1 MTTAAILAALA
12 AASTAVKAGGQI
24 AAGAQEFNR
33 DDRARLA
40 KLERQQA
47 LGMLGMTPAQREASQ
62 RRILQP
68 LQTIEQQ
75 AANERRAQLAAQ
87 DLGQGAAY
95 RQMQMEEQVRQ
106 QGRLAAQQML
116 EEQQQMAISRQE
128 QEMALLEDA
137 RKRRRQMM
145 IMGGTQAVAEGI
157 DIASQQ
163 QIQQAQLKREKA
175 FYEMMSRKAGIE
187 PTDISTFNTQFYN
200 VDKEGEKQ

>member
-1 MTTAAILAALA
+1 MSTAAILAGLA
-12 AASTAVKAGGQI
+12 AASTAVRAGGQI

-40 KLERQQA
+40 ELERQQA

-75 AANERRAQLAAQ
+75 AANERRAQLASQ

-95 RQMQMEEQVRQ
+95 RQMQMQEQVRQ

-116 EEQQQMAISRQE
+116 EEEQQIAISRQE
-128 QEMALLEDA
+128 QEIGQLEDA

-145 IMGGTQAVAEGI
+145 IMGGTQAVAEGL

-163 QIQQAQLKREKA
+163 TMQQAQLQREKA
-175 FYEMMSRKAGIE
+175 FYEMMSRKAGVT
-187 PTDISTFNTQFYN
+187 PVDTSKFNQQFY
-200 VDKEGEKQ
+200 GTTQ

>member
-1 MTTAAILAALA
+1 MSTAVILASLA
-12 AASTAVKAGGQI
+12 AASAAVKAGGQI

-40 KLERQQA
+40 ELERQQA

-75 AANERRAQLAAQ
+75 AANERRAQLASQ

-95 RQMQMEEQVRQ
+95 RQMQMQEQVRQ

-116 EEQQQMAISRQE
+116 EEQQQVAISRQE
-128 QEMALLEDA
+128 QEIAQLEDA

-145 IMGGTQAVAEGI
+145 IMGGTEAVAGGL
-157 DIASQQ
+157 DIAAKQEM
-163 QIQQAQLKREKA
+163 QQAQLQREKA
-175 FYEMMSRKAGIE
+175 FYEMMSRKAGID
-187 PTDISTFNTQFYN
+187 PVDISTFNDEYYSE
-200 VDKEGEKQ
+200 VKK